1 MHAVRSIR
9 HVHQVIQ
16 KTRKRRRKIA
26 GDGGTNGSH
35 GLRDK
40 RNQVLSWR
48 ACIAIVQEQEP
59 DVSRRSHNTWGTSL
73 PSVSHASIVQFFSFS
88 SRRFPF
94 SFVTTRF
101 HVGNCTWIN
110 GKRGII
116 ISVMNG
122 VGLFCCLLCDSH
134 NVVWQFCYSWYTIV
148 YSLFINL

>member
-1 MHAVRSIR
+1 MHAGRPIR

-40 RNQVLSWR
+40 RNQVLSLR

-94 SFVTTRF
+94 SFVTTCF
-101 HVGNCTWIN
+101 HVGNCSWIN
-110 GKRGII
+110 GKRGIK
-116 ISVMNG
+116 SLLWMVW
-122 VGLFCCLLCDSH
+122 VYFDVCCAIPI
-134 NVVWQFCYSWYTIV
+134 VWFGNLVFLV
-148 YSLFINL
+148 YHYLFIIH